1 MIAILDYGSGNI
13 RSAQRAIERLG
24 VSTEVTSEYEVALN
38 AAGLLVPGVGAFGS
52 CIRQLLQINGDL
64 ILKKRL
70 KLNRPTLGVC
80 VGMQI
85 LFESSAESNEAG
97 LALVAGKVKKLSAK
111 ILPHIGWNEVHV
123 EKEMN
128 LMRGLNNQRFY
139 FVHSYAATTAP
150 DEVLQAKSNYGEEFV
165 AAIQSGSLSAVQFH
179 PEKSGDAGM
188 QLLKNWVSAL

>member
-24 VSTEVTSEYEVALN
+24 VSTEVTSDYEVALN
-38 AAGLLVPGVGAFGS
+38 AGGLLVPGVGAFGS
-52 CIRQLLQINGDL
+52 CMRQLLQINGDL
-64 ILKKRL
+64 ILKERL

-85 LFESSAESNEAG
+85 LFESSDESSEVG

-111 ILPHIGWNEVHV
+111 VLPHIGWNEVHA
-123 EKEMN
+123 EKDMN
-128 LMRGLNNQRFY
+128 LMRGLDNQRFY

-150 DEVLQAKSNYGEEFV
+150 NNFLKATSNYGEDFV
-165 AAIQSGSLSAVQFH
+165 AAIERGSLSAVQFH

-188 QLLKNWVSAL
+188 QLLKNWVSAI

>member
-1 MIAILDYGSGNI
+1 LIAILDYGSGNI

-64 ILKKRL
+64 ILKERL

-150 DEVLQAKSNYGEEFV
+150 DEFLQAKSNYGEEFV

>member
-64 ILKKRL
+64 ILKERL

-85 LFESSAESNEAG
+85 LFESSAESRETG

-150 DEVLQAKSNYGEEFV
+150 DEFLQAKSNYGEEFV

>member
-64 ILKKRL
+64 ILKERL

-85 LFESSAESNEAG
+85 LFEGSAESDEAG

-150 DEVLQAKSNYGEEFV
+150 DEFLQAKSNYGEEFV

>member
-111 ILPHIGWNEVHV
+111 ILPHIGWN
-123 EKEMN
+123 
-128 LMRGLNNQRFY
+128 
-139 FVHSYAATTAP
+139 
-150 DEVLQAKSNYGEEFV
+150 
-165 AAIQSGSLSAVQFH
+165 
-179 PEKSGDAGM
+179 
-188 QLLKNWVSAL
+188 

>member
-1 MIAILDYGSGNI
+1 LIAILDYGSGNI

-64 ILKKRL
+64 ILKERL

-85 LFESSAESNEAG
+85 LFEGSAESDEAG

-128 LMRGLNNQRFY
+128 LMRGLKNQRFY

-150 DEVLQAKSNYGEEFV
+150 DEFLQAKSNYGEEFV

>member
-64 ILKKRL
+64 ILKERL

-111 ILPHIGWNEVHV
+111 ILPHIGWNEVHA

-150 DEVLQAKSNYGEEFV
+150 DEFLQAKSNYGEEFV

>member
-64 ILKKRL
+64 ILKERL

-85 LFESSAESNEAG
+85 LFESSAESSETG

>member
-64 ILKKRL
+64 ILKERL

-85 LFESSAESNEAG
+85 LFESSAESDEAG

-111 ILPHIGWNEVHV
+111 ILPHIGWNEVHA

-150 DEVLQAKSNYGEEFV
+150 DEFLQAKSNYGEEFV